1 MTSWQGGR
9 IKNTH
14 ITQPQFAMIWFG
26 AALSIAKIMT
36 GTYLAPL
43 GLTQGLYAIILGH
56 IIGGILLFGAG
67 LIGGRLRQGS
77 MNTTAFSF
85 GPLGAKGFAFL
96 NMLQLI
102 GWTSIMIY
110 DAMLALQTLAPL
122 SPMIWTIAIGAL
134 VILWL
139 FIGLHNTGYV
149 QAIVSLL
156 LLSLTFYMGMHMI
169 AQWPSESNLVSDGS
183 MSFIAAL
190 ELSIAMPL
198 SWLPLISDYTRE
210 SKHPFTASLTSATIY
225 TVTSIVMYTL
235 GLSAAIFG
243 GGDSIITIMM
253 NAGLGLAGLL
263 VIIFSIVTTTFMDAY
278 SAGVS
283 STAIY
288 NSASS
293 KGIAVIVTIVGTI
306 AAILYPMDDITD
318 FLYLIGSVF
327 TPMIAIL
334 LADYF
339 MNRQQVQ
346 TLSAFLVRGTIW
358 AVSVGLYHYML
369 HNEST
374 VGATLPAFTMA
385 FIITT
390 IIGFVS
396 KAVKVSTE
404 VKQP

>member
-1 MTSWQGGR
+1 M
-9 IKNTH
+9 KNTH

-26 AALSIAKIMT
+26 AALSIAEIMT

-67 LIGGRLRQGS
+67 LIGGRLQQGS

-110 DAMLALQTLAPL
+110 DAMLALQALAPL

-139 FIGLHNTGYV
+139 FIGLHNTGYI
-149 QAIVSLL
+149 QAIVSVLL
-156 LLSLTFYMGMHMI
+156 LGLTLYMGAHMI
-169 AQWPSESNLVSDGS
+169 SQWPNEGS
-183 MSFIAAL
+183 LLTSGNMSFIAAL

-210 SKHPFTASLTSATIY
+210 SKKPFSASLTSATVY
-225 TVTSIVMYTL
+225 TITSIVMYTL

-263 VIIFSIVTTTFMDAY
+263 VIIFSTVTTTFMDAY

-283 STAIY
+283 STTIY

-346 TLSAFLVRGTIW
+346 TL
-358 AVSVGLYHYML
+358 
-369 HNEST
+369 
-374 VGATLPAFTMA
+374 
-385 FIITT
+385 
-390 IIGFVS
+390 
-396 KAVKVSTE
+396 
-404 VKQP
+404 

>member
-1 MTSWQGGR
+1 M
-9 IKNTH
+9 KDTH

-26 AALSIAKIMT
+26 AALSIAEIMT

-110 DAMLALQTLAPL
+110 DAMLALQELAPL
-122 SPMIWTIAIGAL
+122 SPMIWTIGIGAL

-139 FIGLHNTGYV
+139 FIGLHNTGYI
-149 QAIVSLL
+149 QAIVSVLL
-156 LLSLTFYMGMHMI
+156 LGLTLYMGAHMI
-169 AQWPSESNLVSDGS
+169 SQWPNEASLLTSGN

-210 SKHPFTASLTSATIY
+210 SKKPFSASLTSAIVY

-253 NAGLGLAGLL
+253 NAGLGLAGLI
-263 VIIFSIVTTTFMDAY
+263 VIIFSTVTTTFMDAY

-283 STAIY
+283 STTIY
-288 NSASS
+288 KSASS
-293 KGIAVIVTIVGTI
+293 KGIAVVVTIVGTI

-339 MNRQQVQ
+339 INRQQVQ
-346 TLSAFLVRGTIW
+346 TISAYLVRGLIW
-358 AVSVGLYHYML
+358 VVSVGLYHYML

-374 VGATLPAFTMA
+374 IGATLPAFTTA
-385 FIITT
+385 FFVTAIV
-390 IIGFVS
+390 GFIS
-396 KAVKVSTE
+396 HTE
-404 VKQP
+404 NSSVEIKQH

>member
-1 MTSWQGGR
+1 M
-9 IKNTH
+9 KNTH

-26 AALSIAKIMT
+26 AALSIAEIMT

-67 LIGGRLRQGS
+67 LIGGRLQQGS

-110 DAMLALQTLAPL
+110 DAMLALQALAPL

-263 VIIFSIVTTTFMDAY
+263 VIIFSTVTTTFMDAY

-283 STAIY
+283 STTIY

-369 HNEST
+369 HTEST

>member
-1 MTSWQGGR
+1 M
-9 IKNTH
+9 KNTH

-26 AALSIAKIMT
+26 AALSIAEIMT

-263 VIIFSIVTTTFMDAY
+263 VIIFSTVTTTFMDAY

-283 STAIY
+283 STTIY

-293 KGIAVIVTIVGTI
+293 KCIAFIVTIVGTI

-369 HNEST
+369 HSEST

>member
-1 MTSWQGGR
+1 MNSAFSMTSWQGGR
-9 IKNTH
+9 MKDTH

-26 AALSIAKIMT
+26 AALSIAEIMT

-56 IIGGILLFGAG
+56 IVGGILLFGAG
-67 LIGGRLRQGS
+67 LIGGRLHQGS

-85 GPLGAKGFAFL
+85 GPWGAKGFAFL

-110 DAMLALQTLAPL
+110 DAMLALQELAPL
-122 SPMIWTIAIGAL
+122 SPMIWTTAIGAL

-139 FIGLHNTGYV
+139 FIGLHNTGYI
-149 QAIVSLL
+149 QAIVSVLL
-156 LLSLTFYMGMHMI
+156 LGLTLYMGAHMI
-169 AQWPSESNLVSDGS
+169 AQWPSESSLIASGN
-183 MSFIAAL
+183 MSFMAAL

-210 SKHPFTASLTSATIY
+210 SKKPFSASLTSATVY

-253 NAGLGLAGLL
+253 NAGLGLAGLI
-263 VIIFSIVTTTFMDAY
+263 VIIFSTVTTTFMDAY

-283 STAIY
+283 STTIY
-288 NSASS
+288 NRASS
-293 KGIAVIVTIVGTI
+293 KGVAVIVTIVGTI
-306 AAILYPMDDITD
+306 AAILYPMDDIMD

-327 TPMIAIL
+327 TPMIGIL
-334 LADYF
+334 LADF
-339 MNRQQVQ
+339 FINQQATQ
-346 TLSAFLVRGTIW
+346 TTVTHIIRAIIW
-358 AVSVGLYHYML
+358 LISVVVYHYML
-369 HNEST
+369 HTESFI
-374 VGATLPAFTMA
+374 GATIPAFIVA
-385 FIITT
+385 FIAT
-390 IIGFVS
+390 ILVGRLQ
-396 KAVKVSTE
+396 THR
-404 VKQP
+404 QQ